1 MDSSESF
8 LKTVIERLRGY
19 IDDSDFDAKYSD
31 QYLMQH
37 VVMPSLVDVQA
48 RLNLNADNPV
58 YLEYNLTTVA
68 GQEHYVLPP
77 CVGEVLRV
85 VQYNQVGGGDDGMPI
100 REWIP
105 KGTFSMA
112 GPVWTLQGNMISF
125 RPFPT
130 SNDPITIIYITNG
143 DMRPHYCTSSV
154 PGTLEAGLSTFV
166 MADTPTLGLRDKRD
180 QAYAGQVLRVFGTS
194 KHEERVITAFD
205 PVTKRATVARP
216 FTLTATQYAY
226 EVTPPNL
233 QSMTEAVTLAATIK
247 LGTWRKV
254 SQAQHG
260 LLVEQY
266 RMAIKTITDHLANKQ
281 ARTGKSWQ
289 KDTRDNPDWRP

>member
-19 IDDSDFDAKYSD
+19 IDDTDFDAKYSD

-48 RLNLNADNPV
+48 RLNINADNPV
-58 YLEYNLTTVA
+58 YLEYNVTTVP
-68 GQEHYVLPP
+68 GQEYYVLPP
-77 CVGEVLRV
+77 CVGEIMRV
-85 VQYNQVGGGDDGMPI
+85 VQYDYTGTADGMPL

-105 KGTFSMA
+105 KSTFSLA

-125 RPFPT
+125 RPYPT
-130 SNDPITIIYITNG
+130 TADPITIIYITNG
-143 DMRPHYCTSSV
+143 DMRPHYGDSTAT
-154 PGTLEAGLSTFV
+154 GTLNAGLTTFT
-166 MADTPTLGLRDKRD
+166 MNATPTIGLRDKRD
-180 QAYAGQVLRVFGTS
+180 QAYAGQILRLFGTN
-194 KHEERVITAFD
+194 KHEERIITAFD
-205 PVTKRATVARP
+205 PETRIATVARP
-216 FTLTATQYAY
+216 FTLTNAAYSY
-226 EVTPPNL
+226 EVAPPNF

-247 LGTWRKV
+247 LGTWRKI
-254 SQAQHG
+254 SQAQHS

-266 RMAIKTITDHLANKQ
+266 RMAIKTITDQLANKQ